1 MHLVENFALA
11 AGLKISKPYID
22 PLFFPTPAEKY
33 ITLHSSSGMKSKNYS
48 HYQDIINTILPALQ
62 DAGINIIQI
71 GESHD
76 KHIQGTISLLG
87 KTNLRQTFYVLSK
100 SMLHLSND
108 SFSSHVCGYF
118 KVPLVTLFGPSYY
131 KTCEPF
137 WKGKY
142 KFFSPDYS
150 NTKPSYASD
159 EVIKKVD
166 SIFPDEVAYH
176 VLKMFFGEE
185 KIKKIEP
192 IHLGT
197 SYSQTV
203 IDVVPNF
210 NKLTKFSI
218 EDNTILSI
226 RQDYTKE
233 DKYLEKWIS
242 NYECAIYIN
251 RIVNISLLKK
261 YKSNIKK
268 IMVNLNES
276 IPDDHISELQSTG
289 IKMSITYTG
298 SESINDVRLRLF
310 PINIYEDTYN
320 KKKDLDKPSLLCD
333 NSYFKS
339 SLLLVSNNKTYSSK
353 ASLDLN
359 IEKSNLE
366 SVIDSEDFY
375 KELEFFKIYNY
386 ASD

>member
-1 MHLVENFALA
+1 
-11 AGLKISKPYID
+11 
-22 PLFFPTPAEKY
+22 
-33 ITLHSSSGMKSKNYS
+33 
-48 HYQDIINTILPALQ
+48 
-62 DAGINIIQI
+62 
-71 GESHD
+71 
-76 KHIQGTISLLG
+76 
-87 KTNLRQTFYVLSK
+87 
-100 SMLHLSND
+100 
-108 SFSSHVCGYF
+108 
-118 KVPLVTLFGPSYY
+118 VPLVTLFGPSYY
-131 KTCEPF
+131 NTCEPF
-137 WKGKY
+137 WKGEH

-159 EVIKKVD
+159 EVIKRVD

-176 VLKMFFGEE
+176 VLKMLFREE

-192 IHLGT
+192 VHLGT
-197 SYSQTV
+197 SYGQPV

-210 NKLTKFSI
+210 DKLTKFSI
-218 EDNTILSI
+218 QDNTILSI
-226 RQDYTKE
+226 RQDYTEE

-242 NYECAIYIN
+242 NYKCAIYIN
-251 RIVNISLLKK
+251 RNINISLLKK
-261 YKSNIKK
+261 YKGNIQK

-298 SESINDVRLRLF
+298 LENINDVRLRLF

-366 SVIDSEDFY
+366 KVIDSEDFY